1 MFNIIRIK
9 SKKRV
14 DAIEITD
21 YVRNIIK
28 SFGVKDGICILYVP
42 HTTAGIIIN
51 ENADPNVI
59 EDILDR
65 LSEFAKE
72 NLNYKHLEGNADSHI
87 KSSIT
92 SSSVNLIIEN
102 GELMLGTWQGVFFL
116 EFDGPRERKIYCKI
130 LKDG

>member
-28 SFGVKDGICILYVP
+28 SLGVKDGVCVLYVP

-92 SSSVNLIIEN
+92 LSSVNLIIEN